1 LDRIEFIQK
10 KIGLL
15 DWIGKGK
22 DVVAA
27 AAVVNWDLHT
37 SSDESVSDRIGSEDW
52 FRDFSFFFRRE
63 KIWKEPEIETT
74 NWFSV
79 GIYIPEKMI

>member
-1 LDRIEFIQK
+1 LDRIDIIQK
-10 KIGLL
+10 KIIGL
-15 DWIGKGK
+15 DWIGKGG
-22 DVVAA
+22 DAVA